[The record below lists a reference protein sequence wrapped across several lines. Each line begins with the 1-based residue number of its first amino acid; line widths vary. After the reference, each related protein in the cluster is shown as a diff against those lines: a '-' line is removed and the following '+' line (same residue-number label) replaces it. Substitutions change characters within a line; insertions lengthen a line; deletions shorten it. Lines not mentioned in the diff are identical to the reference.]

1 MPGLTLVTG
10 ANGHIGSRV
19 VKQLLERGRLV
30 RAFVRKTADL
40 QGLMG
45 ADGGLPAGLELAYG
59 DVLDLATLDGALEGV
74 ERVFHAAAV
83 FNTRLADES
92 EMQRVNVEGTA
103 ELLRALK
110 RHPVQ
115 RLVYTSSVA
124 AIGYSRDPKVVL
136 DEATWNGK
144 PIDVYTA
151 TKTDSERLVH
161 EAVAAGLDAVIVNPC
176 TVLGPGDHKPT
187 PSNAFVLLALQKGAP
202 VTFDSGHTYVDVDDV
217 AAGHLLAEE
226 KGRPGERYVLGGTH
240 ASNDALL
247 AELARRRGGRAPFT
261 HLGHASVEVLG
272 WGVELKAKLSGGK
285 PLFTRAKAHQL
296 IDYYGYFSHAKAA
309 AELGYAP
316 RPLDQVLDR
325 AEAWYREKGWLEA
338 VKSA

>member
-1 MPGLTLVTG
+1 MDGLALVSG
-10 ANGHIGSRV
+10 ANGHIGSRIV
-19 VKQLLERGRLV
+19 RQLLKRGRRVRALV
-30 RAFVRKTADL
+30 RRTSDLAGL
-40 QGLMG
+40 QGL
-45 ADGGLPAGLELAYG
+45 DVELAYG
-59 DVLDLATLDGALEGV
+59 DVLVPASLEAALVGV
-74 ERVFHAAAV
+74 ETVFHTAAV

-92 EMQRVNVEGTA
+92 EMQRANVDGTRY
-103 ELLRALK
+103 LLAALK
-110 RHPVQ
+110 DHPVR

-124 AIGYSRDPKVVL
+124 AIGYSRDPAVVL
-136 DEATWNGK
+136 DESIWNAR

-161 EAVAAGLDAVIVNPC
+161 AAVADGLDAVVVNPC

-187 PSNAFVLLALQKGAP
+187 PSNAFILLALQKGAP

-217 AAGHLLAEE
+217 AMGHLLAEE
-226 KGRPGERYVLGGTH
+226 KGRQGERYVLGGTC

-247 AELARRRGGRAPFT
+247 AELARRRGGRPPFV

-272 WGVELKAKLSGGK
+272 WGVELKAKLFGGK

-316 RPLDQVLDR
+316 RPLDQILDR
-325 AEAWYREKGWLEA
+325 AEAWYREKTWLRGDKRA
-338 VKSA
+338 